1 MLFNIED
8 SNVNSL
14 FYKALKDHKLH
25 GMKQFIRGTTRHEI
39 TNYMMRLT
47 EPKQNMLFVPF
58 RYMNPPAIIAETLW
72 VLAGR
77 YDLWFLRY
85 YLKNSYKY
93 SDDGGDT
100 WRGAYSKRLRNYSA
114 HDDEGKTIIIDQI
127 DRAITYLKKD
137 LQTTRSLLVIPDGS
151 DYHLDEEG
159 NEKKD
164 EPCTIFVQFIH
175 REGGL
180 CCSVNMRSNDLVL
193 GCFNVNVFEWTFLQA
208 LIANELSTGIGCYT
222 VSATSM
228 HVYADWMKRAPILL
242 DNEPPVDIYSI
253 VPVKQLTLTWSI
265 LKYEVQRLLQ
275 VEQNLRII
283 DANRFYDY
291 VQSVQT
297 EFHEDIYDALL
308 VMIVTLATKQG
319 THGALCELLPKI
331 KNDIWLI
338 ACLEY
343 MVRRFGISFH
353 SLIHKIFNETL
364 GERYSS
370 LSVNYLHDYIMHSTG
385 EQAALDRLTKIRR

>member
-77 YDLWFLRY
+77 YDLWFLGY

-175 REGGL
+175 REGDL

-193 GCFNVNVFEWTFLQA
+193 GCFNVNVFEWTFLQT
-208 LIANELSTGIGCYT
+208 LIANELFSSMGHYT

-228 HVYADWMKRAPILL
+228 HVYTDWMKRLPILL
-242 DNEPPVDIYSI
+242 DNEPAVDIYSI
-253 VPVKQLTLTWSI
+253 VPAKQLTITWSTF
-265 LKYEVQRLLQ
+265 KHEVQRLLQ
-275 VEQNLRII
+275 VEQNLRITHASRI
-283 DANRFYDY
+283 SDY
-291 VQSVQT
+291 VLSLQG

-308 VMIVTLATKQG
+308 AMMISLAAKLG
-319 THGALCELLPKI
+319 AHGSLCELLPEMR
-331 KNDIWLI
+331 NDIWLV

-343 MVRRFGISFH
+343 MVRRLGNSFH
-353 SLIHKIFNETL
+353 SLVHKIFNETL
-364 GERYSS
+364 GERYDQMT
-370 LSVNYLHDYIMHSTG
+370 VKYLHNYIMHSLYEKEAIT
-385 EQAALDRLTKIRR
+385 RLK

>member
-1 MLFNIED
+1 
-8 SNVNSL
+8 
-14 FYKALKDHKLH
+14 
-25 GMKQFIRGTTRHEI
+25 
-39 TNYMMRLT
+39 
-47 EPKQNMLFVPF
+47 MLFVPF

-77 YDLWFLRY
+77 YDLWFLGY

-208 LIANELSTGIGCYT
+208 LIANELSTSMGCYT

-242 DNEPPVDIYSI
+242 DNEPAVDVYSI